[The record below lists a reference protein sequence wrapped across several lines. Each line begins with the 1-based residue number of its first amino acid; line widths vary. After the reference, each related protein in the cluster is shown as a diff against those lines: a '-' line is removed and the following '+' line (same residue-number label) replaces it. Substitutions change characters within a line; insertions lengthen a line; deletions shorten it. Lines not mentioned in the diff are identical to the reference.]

1 MPAYFDNGMFAHKPA
16 WHGMGNVL
24 DHWPGTWDEAAQAAG
39 LDWDIETRPVY
50 SFVENQFA
58 TGTPVYEKIPGFYQV
73 VRDDTGELFTI
84 SRDSR
89 IAISNAE
96 FGQIVKYIMG
106 SDLGRQLKYETLI
119 SLKNGRIIAVTM
131 HLDEPYEIPGDPS
144 PYLSYMVGWTCHDV
158 GGMKFGNSQV
168 RVVCANTQQA
178 ADADMARRGVAWTIR
193 HTSNWSERVNEA
205 RDAVQAA
212 LRTNEDWLIMA
223 KDLAHRQVSEAD
235 MERFIDRWIPLST
248 DMSSLQIDR
257 RNHQRAVFRGVYHDS
272 KTTDGIRGTKWGLLQ
287 SAIEVCDHFSTFRS
301 EDTRIKRTLLD
312 GDNRKDKAL
321 AIVGRL

>member
-16 WHGMGNVL
+16 WHGLGNVL
-24 DHWPGTWDEAAQAAG
+24 DHWPGTWEEAANAAG
-39 LDWDIETRPVY
+39 LNWDIETWPVY
-50 SFVENQFA
+50 QKIDDAFHQ
-58 TGTPVYEKIPGFYQV
+58 IPGYYQV

-89 IAISNAE
+89 VAISNTE
-96 FGQIVKYIMG
+96 FGQIVEYIMG

-119 SLKNGRIIAVTM
+119 SLKGGRIVAVTM

-178 ADADMARRGVAWTIR
+178 ADADMNRRGVAWTIR
-193 HTSNWSERVNEA
+193 HTANWSERVNEA
-205 RDAVQAA
+205 REAVQAA
-212 LRTNEDWLIMA
+212 LRTNEDWMVMA
-223 KDLAHRQVSEAD
+223 KDLAHKQVGEAD
-235 MERFIDRWIPLST
+235 VQRFIDRWIPLST
-248 DMSSLQIDR
+248 DMSVLQIAR
-257 RNHQRAVFRGVYHDS
+257 RQETRAKFLHVYEEAA
-272 KTTDGIRGTKWGLLQ
+272 TTEGIRGTKWGLLQ
-287 SAIEVCDHFSTFRS
+287 SAIEVCDHYSRFRT

>member
-1 MPAYFDNGMFAHKPA
+1 MPAYFDDGMFAHKPA
-16 WHGMGNVL
+16 WHGLGTVL
-24 DHWPGTWDEAAQAAG
+24 DYWPGSWEEAAKAAR
-39 LDWDIETRPVY
+39 LDWDIETRPI
-50 SFVENQFA
+50 
-58 TGTPVYEKIPGFYQV
+58 YEKTHEQLSGDYTKIPGWYQV

-96 FGQIVKYIMG
+96 FGQIVEYIMG
-106 SDLGRQLKYETLI
+106 SDLGRELKYETLI

-131 HLDEPYEIPGDPS
+131 HLDQPYEIPGDPS
-144 PYLSYMVGWTCHDV
+144 PYLTYLAGWTCHDV
-158 GGMKFGNSQV
+158 GGMKFGNTQV

-178 ADADMARRGVAWTIR
+178 ADADMSRRGVAWTIR

-205 RDAVQAA
+205 REAVQAA
-212 LRTNEDWLIMA
+212 LRTSEEWLIMA
-223 KDLAHRQVSEAD
+223 KDLAHRQVGEAD
-235 MERFIDRWIPLST
+235 VERFIDRWIPLST
-248 DMSSLQIDR
+248 DMSTLQIAR
-257 RNHQRAVFRGVYHDS
+257 RQETRAKFLAVYKDS
-272 KTTDGIRGTKWGLLQ
+272 VTTDGIRGTKWGLLQ
-287 SAIEVCDHFSTFRS
+287 TAIEICDHYSKSRT